1 MQMTQES
8 IDAFLEHQTR
18 NGASKDS
25 LRQRKGFVSY
35 LYQWL
40 PDDKLLT
47 RECLA
52 AWREDMQQKGYTQ
65 QTILNYVKGINMY
78 LDYMGWS
85 EIRFNRGK
93 AKDIRDITFG
103 YLTPIEPTEKRHRKD
118 VVWRCKCKCGNIVEM
133 PATRLLTGNTL
144 SCGCMKVENIL
155 SASKHI
161 AGTHLFQSLKEDAPR
176 SDNLSGYVGVSPK
189 RDKWFAHITY
199 RGTRYHLGTY
209 SNIEDAIKA
218 RARAKELVMFI
229 GNAIL
234 LFLNLPLA
242 NVWAKITLVPDRVLF
257 PIITIVALLG
267 VYGLN
272 NSMFD
277 VICMFIF
284 GLIGYALKKADFPL
298 APMLLTFILGDQMEY
313 SLVQS
318 MTIFKGDVTMFL
330 RRPICAVI
338 LAIIVFVLVFSV
350 LSASKRKEILG
361 TEESE
366 I

>member
-176 SDNLSGYVGVSPK
+176 SDNLSGYVGVSPNGISGSPISPIEV
-189 RDKWFAHITY
+189 RDIIWAHIPTLKMRLRPVPERKNWLWRTHKSCWNTTKNYIKTTISRTGQPY
-199 RGTRYHLGTY
+199 RR
-209 SNIEDAIKA
+209 
-218 RARAKELVMFI
+218 
-229 GNAIL
+229 
-234 LFLNLPLA
+234 
-242 NVWAKITLVPDRVLF
+242 
-257 PIITIVALLG
+257 
-267 VYGLN
+267 
-272 NSMFD
+272 
-277 VICMFIF
+277 
-284 GLIGYALKKADFPL
+284 
-298 APMLLTFILGDQMEY
+298 LLTN
-313 SLVQS
+313 
-318 MTIFKGDVTMFL
+318 
-330 RRPICAVI
+330 R
-338 LAIIVFVLVFSV
+338 
-350 LSASKRKEILG
+350 LSSKEKR
-361 TEESE
+361 
-366 I
+366 